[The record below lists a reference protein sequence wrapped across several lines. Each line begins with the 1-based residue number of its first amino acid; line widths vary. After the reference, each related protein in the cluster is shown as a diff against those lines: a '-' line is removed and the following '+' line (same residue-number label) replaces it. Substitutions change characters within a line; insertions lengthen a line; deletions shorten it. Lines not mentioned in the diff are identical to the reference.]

1 MTSDKKS
8 LLLII
13 AEPRTTYDFTFA
25 IDKQVDYTIELS
37 HKIAETKKLLG
48 IDTAILASATPVSV
62 DNDFSDWHWGHVEGS
77 WWNQSFIEMGH
88 LDEKG
93 NLILEHEDCYM
104 GKCFY
109 PEGFAI
115 MSKEKGFG
123 NYEMIKTM
131 QPGTIAEKTTEY
143 IKELS
148 KTYNIEKVILL
159 NDFGYNEPIVDEER
173 LEKEYGIFVDTF
185 IPTKP
190 YCSQSSGVSERENY
204 IKVWS
209 SEVSIEGIIDCFS
222 QYNKTIDDN
231 KKKRLKI

>member
-1 MTSDKKS
+1 MPSEKKS

-13 AEPRTTYDFTFA
+13 AEPRTTYDFAFA
-25 IDKQVDYTIELS
+25 IDKQVDYTIELI

-48 IDTAILASATPVSV
+48 IDIAILSSATPVSV
-62 DNDFSDWHWGHVEGS
+62 DDHSSDWHWGHVEGS

-88 LDEKG
+88 LDESG

-131 QPGTIAEKTTEY
+131 QPGTITKKTTEY

-148 KTYNIEKVILL
+148 KTYNVERVILL
-159 NDFGYNEPIVDEER
+159 NDFGYSEPIVDEET
-173 LEKEYGIFVDTF
+173 LEKEYGVSVDTF

-190 YCSQSSGVSERENY
+190 WCNQSSGVSERGNS

-222 QYNKTIDDN
+222 QYNKRIDTA
-231 KKKRLKI
+231 KQKGLKI